1 MQDHIKDVCKF
12 SMDLTDWKRWEQY
25 WTSKSLAREFLEGY
39 GKVHASLAFDTIR
52 TRSRNEFINEFMR
65 NGEFVTKVQV
75 PDNSG
80 KEDSM
85 QVKRS
90 AWASTFLWSINSLM
104 QEKHAST
111 VADILKMLQCMV
123 GAADLEPGLGKAYY
137 ILSKAKERLQLYAA
151 SNYEVDHEF
160 DPSSGSV
167 SIVTPP
173 DVKEPSAKKRAPPEE
188 CYVRKPEKVQKRR
201 T

>member
-1 MQDHIKDVCKF
+1 
-12 SMDLTDWKRWEQY
+12 
-25 WTSKSLAREFLEGY
+25 
-39 GKVHASLAFDTIR
+39 
-52 TRSRNEFINEFMR
+52 
-65 NGEFVTKVQV
+65 
-75 PDNSG
+75 
-80 KEDSM
+80 M

-90 AWASTFLWSINSLM
+90 AWASTFLWSINSIM
-104 QEKHAST
+104 QEQHAST
-111 VADILKMLQCMV
+111 VAEILKMLQCMV

-173 DVKEPSAKKRAPPEE
+173 DVKEPSAKKRPQKNAMFESQKKFKKGGGDDTAPW
-188 CYVRKPEKVQKRR
+188 RQGRGKKW
-201 T
+201 

>member
-1 MQDHIKDVCKF
+1 M
-12 SMDLTDWKRWEQY
+12 
-25 WTSKSLAREFLEGY
+25 A
-39 GKVHASLAFDTIR
+39 HASSAFDTIK
-52 TRSRNEFINEFMR
+52 TRSRNQFINEFMAR
-65 NGEFVTKVQV
+65 GEFVTKVKV
-75 PDNSG
+75 PDNKG
-80 KEDSM
+80 KDNWM

-90 AWASTFLWSINSLM
+90 AWASTFLWNSNSIM

-151 SNYEVDHEF
+151 SNYEVDHVF

-167 SIVTPP
+167 SIVIPP
-173 DVKEPSAKKRAPPEE
+173 DFCEPTAKKPPEE
-188 CYVRKPEKVQKRR
+188 SF
-201 T
+201 